1 MFVETVLRSSRPYEF
16 HVAGVQDTTTL
27 RASIIGPHHG
37 SKHSPKSAVKAV
49 ATLLYMAYKILAFS
63 EAHPFDSTGFA
74 AVKLLPGYIHGSFQ
88 HIDVVHPLT
97 GIQEV
102 RVGHHLLSLS

>member
-37 SKHSPKSAVKAV
+37 SKHSPKSA
-49 ATLLYMAYKILAFS
+49 LLYMAYKIPAFS